1 MKNVLKKHRQT
12 FFYFIGFALVLTIAQ
27 LFIFTSPS
35 PQEISYKNFR
45 DKIRAQE
52 IENIVITRDEITGT
66 FKKPQQPKSRSF
78 FKNTDQR
85 TFVVTPLNNDGA
97 LISELQ
103 TAGIDYRSERPGS
116 SVQSIVTTWILPLS
130 LICFIILVMSGKLNN
145 LGSGIMKVGR
155 NKAKVYA
162 TDDARKVTFKD
173 VAGVDEAIEEVS
185 EVVQF
190 LKTPDKYTHLGGKMP
205 KGILLIGPPGTGK
218 TLLGRAVAGE
228 AGVPFFSISG
238 SDFVEMYVGV
248 GAARVR
254 DLFTEAKAKAPCIIF
269 IDEIDAIGKRRSN
282 NSQTGGQDE
291 RENTLNQLL
300 VEMDGFDSGLGVVV
314 MAATNRPDVLDPALL
329 RPGRF
334 DRQVL
339 ADKPDLAGRTDI
351 FSVHTRNVKLG
362 MAVDSARLAAMTP
375 GFAGAEIANV
385 VNEAALLAARKN
397 KSEVAMKD
405 FEEAIE
411 RVIAGLEKKN
421 KIINKQERK
430 TIAYHE
436 SGHAIAGYF
445 TPGADVVQK
454 VSIIPRGF
462 GALGYVLSMP
472 LEDRYLMNRKELI
485 GKIVGLLAGR
495 AAEEI
500 VFGEVSTGASNDLE
514 RATQLARNMVT
525 VYGMSERLFNLSLV
539 QNGSPT
545 DYLGNGQSVGRRSEQ
560 LEQMIDEEI
569 MKIMT
574 NCYAEAKRILK
585 EKEELL
591 HAMAQ
596 ELLKKEV
603 LGVKDIANLL
613 GEPPHRENAIQEE
626 MPFKNALL
634 DEKAIHTNSVKI

>member
-1 MKNVLKKHRQT
+1 
-12 FFYFIGFALVLTIAQ
+12 
-27 LFIFTSPS
+27 
-35 PQEISYKNFR
+35 
-45 DKIRAQE
+45 
-52 IENIVITRDEITGT
+52 
-66 FKKPQQPKSRSF
+66 
-78 FKNTDQR
+78 
-85 TFVVTPLNNDGA
+85 
-97 LISELQ
+97 
-103 TAGIDYRSERPGS
+103 
-116 SVQSIVTTWILPLS
+116 S